1 MIASLVLWRIT
12 CLASLLP
19 VLIFSEL
26 LRREHESEMTDHHHN
41 TRRYAGTK
49 LYSLENSVQEE
60 VAYHKLVDAI
70 KALKLGIAT
79 PAKNNFE
86 DILSSVLL
94 ESHLVPNTEDKFI
107 IGPNAITSLGKN
119 FVVYAAG
126 IANDP
131 SFEEYMASLGAEVH
145 GFDCTIPRGNPRW
158 RMHYHPW
165 CIGKEKGLDSSSYT
179 NGVKG
184 REMKFHR
191 LGEIRQLLN
200 HTHVDMFKFDIEGC
214 EWDLI
219 YDEIIHGNEA
229 DLPTQLLFELHTQG
243 ANPRWVPRDIVQGK
257 GRQEVDQLI
266 LDLFHLG
273 YRVFHLQMN
282 SGDHYCAEISFYRVV

>member
-1 MIASLVLWRIT
+1 M
-12 CLASLLP
+12 
-19 VLIFSEL
+19 
-26 LRREHESEMTDHHHN
+26 
-41 TRRYAGTK
+41 K
-49 LYSLENSVQEE
+49 LFALENALRERTARQ
-60 VAYHKLVDAI
+60 KLVAAI
-70 KALKLGIAT
+70 ETLKAGQRPGSDGETDFHDVVPSI
-79 PAKNNFE
+79 
-86 DILSSVLL
+86 IL
-94 ESHLVPNTEDKFI
+94 ESHRVSESEDKFI
-107 IGPNAITSLGKN
+107 VAPRAISRLGKT
-119 FVVYAAG
+119 FVVYVAG
-126 IANDP
+126 IASDP

-145 GFDCTIPRGNPRW
+145 GFDCTGAGRADW
-158 RMHYHPW
+158 RYHYHPW
-165 CIGKEKGLDSSSYT
+165 CIGKEKDFLSSTASPPDKLKERKLEY
-179 NGVKG
+179 
-184 REMKFHR
+184 HR

-273 YRVFHLQMN
+273 YRVFHLHVN
-282 SGDHYCAEISFYRVV
+282 GTDHHRAGVSLYRV